1 MLTEAKVAATLRSK
15 GSRVIMEKISK
26 FLQDSKW
33 ILWATG
39 ILWAVFVYINTMNG
53 LPGRVSRLEE
63 QQIQLAQEH
72 QKIYDRM
79 AEDEKHF
86 EVITIELKTMVSQVI
101 TDLTFIRTEL
111 FK

>member
-1 MLTEAKVAATLRSK
+1 
-15 GSRVIMEKISK
+15 
-26 FLQDSKW
+26 
-33 ILWATG
+33 
-39 ILWAVFVYINTMNG
+39 MNG

-63 QQIQLAQEH
+63 QQLQLAQEH

-79 AEDEKHF
+79 AADEKHF
-86 EVITIELKTMVSQVI
+86 EVVTIELKTMVSQVI

>member
-1 MLTEAKVAATLRSK
+1 MD
-15 GSRVIMEKISK
+15 KISK
-26 FLQDSKW
+26 FLQDTKW

-39 ILWAVFVYINTMNG
+39 LLWAVFVYVNTMNG
-53 LPGRVSRLEE
+53 LPARVARLEE
-63 QQIQLAQEH
+63 QQILLAQEH

-79 AEDEKHF
+79 SQDEKHF
-86 EVITIELKTMVSQVI
+86 EVVTIELKTMVSQVI

>member
-1 MLTEAKVAATLRSK
+1 MD
-15 GSRVIMEKISK
+15 KISK
-26 FLQDSKW
+26 FLQDTKW

-39 ILWAVFVYINTMNG
+39 LLWAVFVYVNTMNG
-53 LPGRVSRLEE
+53 LPARVARLEE
-63 QQIQLAQEH
+63 QQILLAQEH

-79 AEDEKHF
+79 AQDEKHF
-86 EVITIELKTMVSQVI
+86 EVVTIELKTMVSQVI